1 MQWLNR
7 AMLRLPTE
15 NTLDRKGIIMILSD
29 LGIIVTGKTPSTKKP
44 EFWNGNIPFVTPK
57 DIQGTKHILSTE
69 RKITSFGLNSV
80 KGAILPKGAI
90 CVSCIGNIGYV
101 GKTITNCVSNQQI
114 NSIVP
119 SENINSDYVFYLMK
133 WLWPYFKN
141 YEGQST
147 ALSILNKSQFSK
159 IEIPCHS
166 RKQQD
171 DIANILNNI
180 DDRIELNNAINN
192 NLERQAQA
200 IFKSWFVDFD
210 PFGGNRPIDWITG
223 IVDDLGAK
231 IICGKTPS
239 TKKKEYYGGNTPF
252 ITIPDM
258 HGCVYNVSTERYLS
272 AAGVASQPKKT
283 LPHNTVCISCIG
295 TAGLVTLVSEK
306 SQSNQQINSII
317 PKEGISAYYI
327 YLLMQTLSETIN
339 KLGQSGSTIVNLNK
353 TQFGKIPV
361 TIPSEQVLC
370 NFDTLCKPLFEMILS
385 NQKENIKLANL
396 RDTLLPK
403 LMSGEL
409 DVSNIDL

>member
-1 MQWLNR
+1 MG
-7 AMLRLPTE
+7 E
-15 NTLDRKGIIMILSD
+15 
-29 LGIIVTGKTPSTKKP
+29 
-44 EFWNGNIPFVTPK
+44 
-57 DIQGTKHILSTE
+57 
-69 RKITSFGLNSV
+69 ITSFMSKGIPPKYVERENENTVRVLNQKCNRNFEINYEESRLHDCSKKKV
-80 KGAILPKGAI
+80 PADKMLRPGDVLINSTGTGTAGRVAQLYDVPTSTTIDGHMILLRPTEEI
-90 CVSCIGNIGYV
+90 DSIYYGYV
-101 GKTITNCVSNQQI
+101 VKAFQPQI
-114 NSIVP
+114 ETLAEGSTGQTEINRKRLQEEIVISFP
-119 SENINSDYVFYLMK
+119 KEK
-133 WLWPYFKN
+133 
-141 YEGQST
+141 ETQ
-147 ALSILNKSQFSK
+147 
-159 IEIPCHS
+159 E
-166 RKQQD
+166 R
-171 DIANILNNI
+171 IAHFLLNI
-180 DDRIELNNAINN
+180 DEKIKVNNKINK
-192 NLERQAQA
+192 NLEQQAQA

-223 IVDDLGAK
+223 IVDDLGAE

-272 AAGVASQPKKT
+272 AAGVASQPKKM

-306 SQSNQQINSII
+306 SQSNQQINSIV

-403 LMSGEL
+403 LMAGEL
-409 DVSNIDL
+409 DVSDLDL

>member
-1 MQWLNR
+1 MAEWLKTS
-7 AMLRLPTE
+7 LI
-15 NTLDRKGIIMILSD
+15 D
-29 LGIIVTGKTPSTKKP
+29 IVELIGGGTPKTSKA
-44 EFWNGNIPFVTPK
+44 EYWGGNINWLSVK
-57 DIQGTKHILSTE
+57 DFNNENRYVYSTE
-69 RKITSFGLNSV
+69 
-80 KGAILPKGAI
+80 
-90 CVSCIGNIGYV
+90 
-101 GKTITNCVSNQQI
+101 KTITEEGLNNSSTKLLRKDDIIISARGTVGELAMIPFPMAFNQSCYGIRAKDGI
-114 NSIVP
+114 NSTFLYYLIKHSVRKLKAMTHG
-119 SENINSDYVFYLMK
+119 SVFDTITRNT
-133 WLWPYFKN
+133 F
-141 YEGQST
+141 
-147 ALSILNKSQFSK
+147 
-159 IEIPCHS
+159 
-166 RKQQD
+166 
-171 DIANILNNI
+171 ANIEVSIPNIETQQRVAKMLADI
-180 DDRIELNNAINN
+180 DDKVENNQRINN
-192 NLERQAQA
+192 NLEQQAQA

-223 IVDDLGAK
+223 IVDDLGAE

-409 DVSNIDL
+409 DVSDIDL

>member
-1 MQWLNR
+1 MKFDVVQLESTGIDVIDGDRGKNYPHQNELLSTGFCLFLSAKNVTKSGFSFSETQFISRRKDALLNNGR
-7 AMLRLPTE
+7 LCRGDIVITTRGTVGNVALYSPQVPYENIRINSGMLIIRCANNISNQYLYQVLRSEWFQKQIMAVQSGSAQPQLPKSHF
-15 NTLDRKGIIMILSD
+15 LKM
-29 LGIIVTGKTPSTKKP
+29 
-44 EFWNGNIPFVTPK
+44 NIPLPPLP
-57 DIQGTKHILSTE
+57 IQEKIASILQLIDD
-69 RKITSFGLNSV
+69 KIT
-80 KGAILPKGAI
+80 
-90 CVSCIGNIGYV
+90 
-101 GKTITNCVSNQQI
+101 TN
-114 NSIVP
+114 NSI
-119 SENINSDYVFYLMK
+119 ND
-133 WLWPYFKN
+133 
-141 YEGQST
+141 
-147 ALSILNKSQFSK
+147 
-159 IEIPCHS
+159 
-166 RKQQD
+166 
-171 DIANILNNI
+171 
-180 DDRIELNNAINN
+180 
-192 NLERQAQA
+192 NLEQQAQA
-200 IFKSWFVDFD
+200 LFKSWFVDFD

-223 IVDDLGAK
+223 IVDDLGAE

-409 DVSNIDL
+409 DVSNIEL